1 MVVFRR
7 VIGVPLNT
15 MIIQI
20 TGKGKDKKGR
30 WGEDILQVVTKNSN
44 CCQESSIVFSGKK

>member
-1 MVVFRR
+1 MMGGGPVGKVLNMVVFRR

-20 TGKGKDKKGR
+20 PGKGKDKDR
-30 WGEDILQVVTKNSN
+30 VM
-44 CCQESSIVFSGKK
+44 